1 MRKWKI
7 LAMPYIKPLEKRAT
21 VGRLKVHTRVL
32 HDFTIHITKS
42 IE

>member
-7 LAMPYIKPLEKRAT
+7 LAMPYIKPLKKRAT
-21 VGRLKVHTRVL
+21 VGHLEVHIRVL
-32 HDFTIHITKS
+32 HDYTIHTTES